1 MSRKYY
7 LRPIRQA
14 SRTLCFPTA
23 LLMIDLYARSLNG
36 TPGTSSLQ
44 TKVIS
49 LAYIENA
56 GMFTEAYANQFAQ
69 TYGFSSKSIDI
80 TPERFDSVLNSLG
93 PFAYIGD
100 LPADRP
106 YKHTLVVTGITKQK
120 DLWSLDFI
128 NPWTGKNETEEFYG
142 VLTKFV
148 PYDSTSSNKVK
159 VYYIPDIHQC

>member
-1 MSRKYY
+1 MSRKYH

-23 LLMIDLYARSLNG
+23 LLMIDMYAQSLVG
-36 TPGTSSLQ
+36 TTGTSSLQ
-44 TKVIS
+44 TRVIS

-56 GMFTEAYANQFAQ
+56 GLFTEKYANQFAQ
-69 TYGFSSKSIDI
+69 TYAFSSESIDI
-80 TPERFDSVLNSLG
+80 TPERFDSALNWFG

-100 LPADRP
+100 LPEDRP
-106 YKHTLVVTGITKQK
+106 YKHTLVVSGITKHK

-128 NPWTGKNETEEFYG
+128 NPWVGKNETEEFYS

-148 PYDSTSSNKVK
+148 PYDTGSSNKVK
-159 VYYIPDIHQC
+159 VYYIPDFHHC